1 MAIAQSVAQ
10 CTICTSMSGLAGR
23 LGHADAVARPAQGD
37 QQARHPNAA
46 PHHRLR
52 GCAEDRT
59 KKPRQGRGRRQ
70 ASGRGVRSPGQ
81 FQTGS
86 YRRRLARQSSVSQK
100 ILVDFRARDLA
111 RKRPARAANSFHEP
125 TPQTK
130 RQTGVCTPAPPLCRS
145 GPRQPFAR

>member
-52 GCAEDRT
+52 AARRT
-59 KKPRQGRGRRQ
+59 AQKSPARGG
-70 ASGRGVRSPGQ
+70 AGG
-81 FQTGS
+81 
-86 YRRRLARQSSVSQK
+86 
-100 ILVDFRARDLA
+100 
-111 RKRPARAANSFHEP
+111 KRPGEGYALPDNSKRAP
-125 TPQTK
+125 IDDD
-130 RQTGVCTPAPPLCRS
+130 
-145 GPRQPFAR
+145 

>member
-1 MAIAQSVAQ
+1 
-10 CTICTSMSGLAGR
+10 MSGLAGR
-23 LGHADAVARPAQGD
+23 LGHTDAVARPAQGD

-81 FQTGS
+81 SQTGS
-86 YRRRLARQSSVSQK
+86 CSQQLARQRSVSQK
-100 ILVDFRARDLA
+100 SLVDFRSRD
-111 RKRPARAANSFHEP
+111 PHE
-125 TPQTK
+125 K
-130 RQTGVCTPAPPLCRS
+130 APPKR
-145 GPRQPFAR
+145 G